1 MPQLFIPIS
10 VSVAWA
16 STATAIAAVWN
27 AFVIQT
33 ALSFAAKK
41 LLGRPRGLRA
51 QPTELTSAWSGTEP
65 GVMVFGQRAVPGREV
80 FKGTS
85 GTNNRYLWIVYE
97 LARHQCEDVG
107 TIWLDDNEI
116 ASANIDGMTG
126 QVTAGALAVD
136 TYIWKHLGR
145 SDQSVD
151 TNVQAAFTAWNSN
164 HKGVGVTYIVVRY
177 TYNKDRFPS
186 GPPANV
192 RALVKGQR
200 LYDPRKDSTNGGS
213 GSHRYDNPTTWEW
226 SNNPTLCRISYLLGG
241 SVCYDVNSAPFKG
254 LLGYGVAPDQI
265 DWTQA
270 IASANIDDES
280 VSGGSAP
287 PTGAQTRYTCD
298 GVLSTGNQLA
308 DNLQLLDTAAAGVT
322 IGSGGYYYVFSG
334 AYDAPT
340 FSIDETNLAGDVQ
353 YMPHTP
359 HADRF
364 NSVGGTYFDAA
375 LNAQTEFRTR
385 TDSSYVTR
393 DGGRD
398 LPRQIELLLTTDPYR
413 AQRIAEIHLNL
424 GNQQGSLFWQG
435 DISCIPVSLWQ
446 TVSVTISEFSLS
458 NAPFRCTGW
467 EWDGVD
473 KVKLELKALSAGA
486 YADPATA
493 DYLSATPSTADP
505 PVPDALAPPTN
516 FRASGAPSGIVFQ
529 WDLPEPFQTGTVF
542 ELYEYTAS
550 ISFGDATKIATTTS
564 NNYTLP
570 RSDTT
575 QRYYWLIARRSAF
588 VSTNVPSTDGLPA
601 KAASVAAGL
610 SASVSVG
617 TISHVYSGSA
627 TATSESTTV
636 TATGGTPGYTYA
648 WTRVSGST
656 DISADSAS
664 AATTT
669 FSVVS
674 MADGAT
680 KSAIFRC
687 TVTDSTAA
695 TYTIDVSVGF
705 ERDDVGDLVVA
716 PSVSQT
722 TVKISPTNSFASFKI
737 GADGKWYKG
746 ATSGAAV
753 VQGSWVQP
761 NGNANLYSVRVT
773 RAGGSETVFNSGTA
787 GSWLACTTDQ
797 NFNIT
802 ENTDGVAS
810 RNIIFTIE
818 LALTAD
824 TATILSTSTGN
835 QLTASVDA

>member
-1 MPQLFIPIS
+1 MPQFMAAAK
-10 VSVAWA
+10 VFWA
-16 STATAIAAVWN
+16 AFTATAIGKAIAYVAINLILAA
-27 AFVIQT
+27 AT
-33 ALSFAAKK
+33 RALM
-41 LLGRPRGLRA
+41 GRPRGAAA
-51 QPTELTSAWSGTEP
+51 QPVEVTSAWSGTEP
-65 GVMVFGQRAVPGREV
+65 AVMVFGERWLPGREV
-80 FKGTS
+80 FKGTA
-85 GTNNRYLWIVYE
+85 GENNRDLYVAYE
-97 LARHQCEDVG
+97 LARHQCEAIGD
-107 TIWLDDNEI
+107 IMLDDVVI
-116 ASANIDGMTG
+116 PSASIDGTTG
-126 QVTAGALAVD
+126 QVTGGPFTAKVH
-136 TYIWKHLGR
+136 IWKHLGR
-145 SDQSVD
+145 SDQTVNSALD
-151 TNVQAAFTAWNSN
+151 AAFAAWTTN
-164 HKGVGVTYIVVRY
+164 HRGRGVCYIVIKYIYDQKV
-177 TYNKDRFPS
+177 FPS
-186 GPPANV
+186 GAPQQV
-192 RALVKGQR
+192 RAKVKGQR

-213 GSHRYDNPTTWEW
+213 GSHRVSQPTTWEW
-226 SNNPTLCRISYLLGG
+226 SNNPTLCRLSFVLGG
-241 SVCYDVNSAPFKG
+241 SFCYDVDNTALMG
-254 LLGYGVAPDQI
+254 HLGIGVSPSMI
-265 DWTQA
+265 DWDTV
-270 IASANIDDES
+270 IAAANVDDEDIT
-280 VSGGSAP
+280 GGSAP
-287 PTGAQTRYTCD
+287 PSGAQKRYACD
-298 GVLSTGNQLA
+298 GQLSTGALLS
-308 DNLQLLDTAAAGVT
+308 DNLDLLDTCCAGITFCV
-322 IGSGGYYYVFSG
+322 GGVWNFYSGDYE
-334 AYDAPT
+334 APT
-340 FSIDETNLAGDVQ
+340 QTLTESDLSGDITLNP
-353 YMPHTP
+353 MSPHS
-359 HADRF
+359 DRF
-364 NSVGGTYFDAA
+364 NLVNGTFYDM
-375 LNAQTEFRTR
+375 NVQQMTEFRPR
-385 TDSSYVTR
+385 QDASYVTR
-393 DGGRD
+393 DGGRV
-398 LPRQIELLLTTDPYR
+398 LPRQIDLTMTTDPYR
-413 AQRIAEIHLNL
+413 AQRIAEVHLNL
-424 GNQQGSLFWQG
+424 GNQQATMTWPGSV
-435 DISCIPVSLWQ
+435 SCNRVRLWENVNV
-446 TVSVTISEFSLS
+446 TVAELGFSAKS
-458 NAPFRCTGW
+458 FRVIGKTLR
-467 EWDGVD
+467 EDLGVD
-473 KVKLELKALSAGA
+473 LDLIESSAGS

-493 DYLSATPSTADP
+493 DYIDASGGTADGS
-505 PVPDALAPPTN
+505 VPDVLAPPTN
-516 FRASGAPSGIVFQ
+516 FRASGVPSGIVFQ
-529 WDLPEPFQTGTVF
+529 WDLPDPYQVGTVF

-550 ISFGDATKIATTTS
+550 TSFGDATKIATTTS
-564 NNYTLP
+564 NNFTLP

-575 QRYYWLIARRSAF
+575 QRYYWIIARRNAF

-656 DISADSAS
+656 DISADFAS

-773 RAGGSETVFNSGTA
+773 RTGGSETVFNSGTA